1 MSRTKRGGDLPME
14 GVIYP
19 LGGGDLP
26 HQNTSP
32 RAPVGAKKGS
42 IDKLDSD
49 RRTNNKYLH
58 SYSSFWRYE
67 NMIFRMNAPPVFCV
81 LSTPKY
87 KPDWLNFLLPV

>member
-32 RAPVGAKKGS
+32 RAPVGAKKRVKGKRYKIS
-42 IDKLDSD
+42 FLVKRFYFDPCSRKFKAF
-49 RRTNNKYLH
+49 RRE
-58 SYSSFWRYE
+58 E
-67 NMIFRMNAPPVFCV
+67 N
-81 LSTPKY
+81 
-87 KPDWLNFLLPV
+87 